1 MLKIHA
7 KPKSACIMHC
17 ETRLYES
24 VAKQVLNGGGFLGRA
39 LVASFGFDEKFV
51 VRAIIR
57 HGIGGGDL
65 VVLVTATPT
74 EKTLS
79 AYKYVADIAGKVD
92 ARVELYALG
101 EKVYD
106 FTTLAVEAKKLL
118 TKLAREYERVTLLL
132 SGGMRVI
139 VLGLYTA
146 ALALPEEVKEKIVV
160 ELDTEDRGVRVEIPR
175 EVVELF
181 KMPELGA
188 KRQLL
193 ELIVREPGQTIEQLA
208 KKLGK
213 DESTVRRQLQ
223 TLVEQKLVK
232 LDGRPTKPQPTPAA
246 KILVDRW

>member
-1 MLKIHA
+1 VYVTCTIEQA
-7 KPKSACIMHC
+7 YTGAFV
-17 ETRLYES
+17 ER
-24 VAKQVLNGGGFLGRA
+24 VLNWGTVFLARA

-57 HGIGGGDL
+57 HGIGSGDL
-65 VVLVTATPT
+65 VVLVTSTPT

-92 ARVELYALG
+92 AKVELCMLG

-106 FTTLAVEAKKLL
+106 FTTLVIEVKKLL
-118 TKLAREYERVTLLL
+118 LRLAREYDKVTVLL

-146 ALALPEEVKEKIVV
+146 VLVLPDEVKGRILV

-175 EVVELF
+175 ETISLF

-188 KRQLL
+188 KKQLL
-193 ELIVREPGQTIEQLA
+193 ELIVREPGQTVEQLA
-208 KKLGK
+208 KRLGK

-223 TLVEQKLVK
+223 TLAEQKLVK
-232 LDGRPTKPQPTPAA
+232 LEGRPAKPQPTPAA
-246 KILVDRW
+246 RILVDD

>member
-1 MLKIHA
+1 M
-7 KPKSACIMHC
+7 
-17 ETRLYES
+17 
-24 VAKQVLNGGGFLGRA
+24 GRA

-92 ARVELYALG
+92 ARVELYVLG

-106 FTTLAVEAKKLL
+106 FTTLVVEVKKLL
-118 TKLAREYERVTLLL
+118 LKLAREYDRVTVLL

-146 ALALPEEVKEKIVV
+146 VLALPDEVKERVVV
-160 ELDTEDRGVRVEIPR
+160 ELDTEDRGVRVEIPK
-175 EVVELF
+175 EIVWLF
-181 KMPELGA
+181 KTPELGA
-188 KRQLL
+188 KKQLL
-193 ELIVREPGQTIEQLA
+193 ELIVREPRQTVEQLA
-208 KKLGK
+208 KRLGK

-223 TLVEQKLVK
+223 TLAEQKLVK
-232 LDGRPTKPQPTPAA
+232 LEGRPVKPQPTPAA
-246 KILVDRW
+246 RILVEDQPSPEHR